1 MSSSPFVYLMP
12 EFLRLVEQLFIFV
25 DVFLQKVAEVIF
37 RQPYN
42 KECTEIRNVPAI
54 TSVGVPYA
62 SMRARLKLI
71 PISFSFLITDKCNRI
86 VPRVGHLN
94 RAGHLF
100 LKRFERAVDFNNFRI
115 LLGLDSQ
122 DFHNSTSQNQ
132 NINRAVSSE
141 NAICDV
147 GTHRLDHSTED
158 RPRHSIN
165 TIRPYAP
172 NAAP

>member
-1 MSSSPFVYLMP
+1 MYG
-12 EFLRLVEQLFIFV
+12 
-25 DVFLQKVAEVIF
+25 
-37 RQPYN
+37 N
-42 KECTEIRNVPAI
+42 KECTGNH
-54 TSVGVPYA
+54 
-62 SMRARLKLI
+62 
-71 PISFSFLITDKCNRI
+71 ISRCTICIHESPVKVNTNQFSFLITDKCNRI

-158 RPRHSIN
+158 RPQHSIN
-165 TIRPYAP
+165 TIRPYAA
-172 NAAP
+172 NAAPLCPVLRTQYSPDTAVHRRVWRLGSR